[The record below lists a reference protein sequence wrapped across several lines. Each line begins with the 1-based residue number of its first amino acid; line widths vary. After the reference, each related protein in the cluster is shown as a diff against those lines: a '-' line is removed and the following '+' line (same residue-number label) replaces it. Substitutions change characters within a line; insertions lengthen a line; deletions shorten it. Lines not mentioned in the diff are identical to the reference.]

1 MLANVAAELAEGV
14 AAGLGMEV
22 PDPMPKAADV
32 RVKPEVDVSP
42 ALSLLSRPGDGGIQT
57 RRVAILVADG
67 VDGNAVSA
75 MHTALLE
82 RGAVPR
88 LVGARL
94 GEVTGA
100 DGDTFAVEATM
111 ETTPSVL
118 YDALFI
124 PGGKKAVDMLG
135 TLGHAAEF
143 IKDQYRHAKAICA
156 LGAATA
162 LVENAGV
169 PPRLPSG
176 EADPGLLLLK
186 DDDCAAAIDVFVQA
200 IARHRHHAREMDPPR
215 V

>member
-1 MLANVAAELAEGV
+1 
-14 AAGLGMEV
+14 
-22 PDPMPKAADV
+22 DV
-32 RVKPEVDVSP
+32 KVTPEVQASP

-67 VDGNAVSA
+67 IDGNAVNA

-100 DGDTFAVEATM
+100 GGETFDVEATM

-124 PGGKKAVDMLG
+124 PGGKKAIDMLG
-135 TLGHAAEF
+135 T
-143 IKDQYRHAKAICA
+143 
-156 LGAATA
+156 
-162 LVENAGV
+162 
-169 PPRLPSG
+169 
-176 EADPGLLLLK
+176 
-186 DDDCAAAIDVFVQA
+186 
-200 IARHRHHAREMDPPR
+200 
-215 V
+215 